1 MLSRKDAVKKI
12 FNKHGDN
19 SIYITNTGILSRE
32 IYNLYPD
39 SKNILYMQG
48 SMGLSP
54 AIGLGLAKSTNKD
67 IIVFV
72 GDGSLLMH
80 LGITHTLRDEN
91 LSNLFVY
98 VLDNGMHESVGNY
111 KCSSLLEEYPGITE
125 IIKILPGNKPGRV
138 KLELEKNI
146 KNIQSTL

>member
-1 MLSRKDAVKKI
+1 MLSRKDAVEKI
-12 FNKHGDN
+12 FNKHGNN

-32 IYNLYPD
+32 VYSLYPD
-39 SKNILYMQG
+39 RNNILYMQG

-54 AIGLGLAKSTNKD
+54 AIGLGLAKATNKD
-67 IIVFV
+67 IVVFV

-80 LGITHTLRDEN
+80 LGITHTLRDES

-125 IIKILPGNKPGRV
+125 IIKILPGEKPGRV
-138 KLELEKNI
+138 KLELD
-146 KNIQSTL
+146 KNIQNIQRLL